1 MIVFEPKEYVKYSD
15 IDKYDVQGFIYSLL
29 KNSSLFNNLH
39 DIVGLNFLIFR
50 IYFPYLILRK
60 IL

>member
-29 KNSSLFNNLH
+29 K
-39 DIVGLNFLIFR
+39 IVHYLT
-50 IYFPYLILRK
+50 IYMI
-60 IL
+60 